1 MSFFCYQASLCRVT
15 DRSLLVCTS
24 ASALEFQICWV
35 LSPYLLPSAWAL
47 HPLVQ
52 FCCPFVASKRSRT
65 AVIGWHCGPALASCD
80 KICCPVLGF
89 FNACCTRML
98 QSPCKTSPLTA
109 LLFLQCLDS
118 WLPLQGIHSSVE
130 KLQPGPGPNYSSG
143 ALDRMPIFVSHSL
156 FLSVDWISACLL
168 PLNITVPPLLSSSL
182 IIFPLF

>member
-1 MSFFCYQASLCRVT
+1 MEIGDDKIRLSRNLLTAVNFWALQAVYSLAVLLSEVLCEFLLLPSLPLQSHGQIPSGLHLSFCSGVP
-15 DRSLLVCTS
+15 DLLG
-24 ASALEFQICWV
+24 

-52 FCCPFVASKRSRT
+52 FCSPFVASKRSRN

-80 KICCPVLGF
+80 KICCPVWEF

-118 WLPLQGIHSSVE
+118 
-130 KLQPGPGPNYSSG
+130 
-143 ALDRMPIFVSHSL
+143 
-156 FLSVDWISACLL
+156 
-168 PLNITVPPLLSSSL
+168 
-182 IIFPLF
+182 